1 MWIGF
6 TQVYALILIN
16 LLPHRETA
24 RKRLKEEFN
33 ANLGVA
39 ALVGALLSGLT
50 YLWFQS
56 QIATQQHKNQSLQ
69 NANNQFDS
77 QIKDVAGIETEIA
90 ALLAR
95 QRAVEDLQAD
105 RNLPV
110 LLLADLAKQIPN
122 GVYVNSL
129 QQDNLMVTLKGVA
142 QSNERVSEFLK
153 NMGSRS
159 DFFSRPELDEILAVT
174 VNMSPKEQ
182 RRAASFTIRVH
193 LIRSRELVKV
203 NAPISSAETNA
214 APISQPTLHK

>member
-1 MWIGF
+1 M
-6 TQVYALILIN
+6 ILIN

-24 RKRLKEEFN
+24 RKRRREEFN
-33 ANLGVA
+33 ASLGVA
-39 ALVGALLSGLT
+39 ALVGALLSGLN

-56 QIATQQHKNQSLQ
+56 QIAAQQQKNQTLQ
-69 NANNQFDS
+69 TANNQFDS

-122 GVYVNSL
+122 GVYVTSL
-129 QQDNLMVTLKGVA
+129 QQDNLNVTLKGVA

-153 NMGSRS
+153 NLGSLS
-159 DFFSRPELDEILAVT
+159 EFFSHPELDEILT
-174 VNMSPKEQ
+174 VMVNVSAKEQ
-182 RRAASFTIRVH
+182 RRAASFTIRVR
-193 LIRSRELVKV
+193 LIRAREIVKI
-203 NAPISSAETNA
+203 NAPI
-214 APISQPTLHK
+214 APANVQKVE

>member
-1 MWIGF
+1 
-6 TQVYALILIN
+6 VILIN

-24 RKRLKEEFN
+24 RKRRREEFN
-33 ANLGVA
+33 ASLGVA
-39 ALVGALLSGLT
+39 ALVGALLSGLN

-56 QIATQQHKNQSLQ
+56 QIAAQQQKNQTLQ
-69 NANNQFDS
+69 TANNQFDS

-122 GVYVNSL
+122 GVYVTSL
-129 QQDNLMVTLKGVA
+129 QQDNLNVTLKGVA

-153 NMGSRS
+153 NLGSLS
-159 DFFSRPELDEILAVT
+159 EFFSHPELDEILT
-174 VNMSPKEQ
+174 VMVNVSAKEQ
-182 RRAASFTIRVH
+182 RRAASFTIRVR
-193 LIRSRELVKV
+193 LIRAREIVKI
-203 NAPISSAETNA
+203 NAPI
-214 APISQPTLHK
+214 APANVQKVE